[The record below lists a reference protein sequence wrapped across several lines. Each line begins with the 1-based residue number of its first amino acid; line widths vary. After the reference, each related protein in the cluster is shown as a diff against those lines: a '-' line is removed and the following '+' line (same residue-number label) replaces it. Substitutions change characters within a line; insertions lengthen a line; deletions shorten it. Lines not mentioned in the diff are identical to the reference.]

1 MAFKRIP
8 LTQGKFALV
17 DEEDYEWLN
26 QWKWYYNNGYAAR
39 DQWDP
44 ITKKQIKIRMHRII
58 MNAKEGEEVDHINH
72 NGIDNQKYNL
82 RVCTVSQNMQN
93 SKSNKNSS
101 SQYKGVSY
109 NPMTQKCQV
118 QIMYNGKFIY
128 LGYYKDEEEAARAYD
143 KAAIELFGEFAC
155 LNFPLEKEACGN

>member
-1 MAFKRIP
+1 MKRIS
-8 LTQGKFALV
+8 LSRGKFALV
-17 DEEDYEWLN
+17 DNINYEYLN

>member
-1 MAFKRIP
+1 VKRIP